1 MFLCPIGDL
10 ACQERVV
17 MIPMPLPHPP
27 SFLPSCVSQ
36 VDYPPLPR
44 PFVHLQNI
52 QSRLSASS
60 DPHYPTPS
68 VSPAAGF
75 LPSSCP
81 LPTWHPPVFCRGPFS
96 PAVAPGNEERWTMKE
111 IDVHWVALPCQA
123 QLCMKVLLAQLCPIL
138 LTPWIVTCQAS
149 LSMEFSKQEYWS
161 RLPFLS
167 PGDLPNPGI
176 KPRSPELQANCIVWA
191 TRLPGVY
198 MRSHYSH
205 NTKK

>member
-1 MFLCPIGDL
+1 MLLFFCFLPEMLPTLFTWPNVPLPVGDL

-17 MIPMPLPHPP
+17 MIPMPQPHLP

-44 PFVHLQNI
+44 PFVHLQNS

-68 VSPAAGF
+68 VSPAVGF

-81 LPTWHPPVFCRGPFS
+81 LRTWHPLVFCRGPFS
-96 PAVAPGNEERWTMKE
+96 PGVTPGNEERWTMKE
-111 IDVHWVALPCQA
+111 SDVHWVALPCQA

-138 LTPWIVTCQAS
+138 FNPMDCNLPG
-149 LSMEFSKQEYWS
+149 FSVH
-161 RLPFLS
+161 
-167 PGDLPNPGI
+167 GI
-176 KPRSPELQANCIVWA
+176 LQARI
-191 TRLPGVY
+191 LE
-198 MRSHYSH
+198 
-205 NTKK
+205 